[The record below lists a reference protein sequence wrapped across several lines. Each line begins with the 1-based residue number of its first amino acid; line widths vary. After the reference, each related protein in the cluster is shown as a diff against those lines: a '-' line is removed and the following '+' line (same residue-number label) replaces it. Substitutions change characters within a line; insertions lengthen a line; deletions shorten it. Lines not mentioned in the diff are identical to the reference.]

1 MLKPDPTL
9 LEESLEA
16 TPEVATAGSNSLW
29 DLIDPNGF
37 NAADIYELLIRF
49 AFNAFVVTCI
59 IHLLYYPKSKRKDYY
74 FTFSLISVSIFFLI
88 YLLGG
93 VKLKI
98 GFALGLFA
106 IFGIIRYRTESMPV
120 REMTYLFVIIA
131 ISVINAL
138 SAHLGLALVANL
150 LFVGW
155 IWVCESSSWI
165 KHVACKLV
173 LYDRPELTLPEKKAE
188 MLEDLHKRTGLDI
201 QRVEVGHI
209 DFLRDTAMLKVYY
222 IPTEE
227 GENTVDTLR
236 KFPKEGQ

>member
-1 MLKPDPTL
+1 MAKVVPDEQI
-9 LEESLEA
+9 LESA
-16 TPEVATAGSNSLW
+16 GNEVAAHPSLW
-29 DLIDPNGF
+29 DLINPDGF
-37 NAADIYELLIRF
+37 SAVDMWELLIRF
-49 AFNAFVVTCI
+49 AFNALIVTCI
-59 IHLLYYPKSKRKDYY
+59 IHLLYYPKSRRKDYY

-93 VKLKI
+93 VKLKV

-138 SAHLGLALVANL
+138 ASHLMQALVANV

-155 IWVCESSSWI
+155 IWICESSNWI

-173 LYDRPELTLPEKKAE
+173 LYDRPELTDPAKYTE
-188 MLEDLHKRTGLDI
+188 MLADLKKRTGLDI
-201 QRVEVGHI
+201 KRVEVGHI

-222 IPTEE
+222 IPTDP
-227 GENTVDTLR
+227 GQNTVDNLL

>member
-1 MLKPDPTL
+1 MEEIIETTPTV
-9 LEESLEA
+9 
-16 TPEVATAGSNSLW
+16 VAQAKTLW
-29 DLIDPNGF
+29 SLIDPNGF
-37 NAADIYELLIRF
+37 SAVDMWELLIRF
-49 AFNAFVVTCI
+49 AFNAIVVTCI
-59 IHLLYYPKSKRKDYY
+59 IHLLYYPKSRRKDYY

-88 YLLGG
+88 FLLGG
-93 VKLKI
+93 VKLKV

-138 SAHLGLALVANL
+138 ASHLVQALVANV

-155 IWVCESSSWI
+155 IWICESSNWI
-165 KHVACKLV
+165 KHIACKLV
-173 LYDRPELTLPEKKAE
+173 LYDRPELTDPAREAE
-188 MLEDLHKRTGLDI
+188 LLEDLKKRTGLDI
-201 QRVEVGHI
+201 TRVEVGHI

-222 IPTEE
+222 NPTHP
-227 GENTVDTLR
+227 GQNTVDNLL

>member
-1 MLKPDPTL
+1 MEELNEPIAMAAEKGTL
-9 LEESLEA
+9 WS
-16 TPEVATAGSNSLW
+16 
-29 DLIDPNGF
+29 LIDPQGF
-37 NAADIYELLIRF
+37 NAVDMWELLIRF
-49 AFNAFVVTCI
+49 AFNALVVTII
-59 IHLLYYPKSKRKDYY
+59 IHLLYYPKSRRKDYY
-74 FTFSLISVSIFFLI
+74 FTFSLIAVSIFFLI
-88 YLLGG
+88 FLLGG
-93 VKLKI
+93 VKLKV

-138 SAHLGLALVANL
+138 ASHLVQALVANV
-150 LFVGW
+150 LFIGW
-155 IWVCESSSWI
+155 IWLCESNKWI

-173 LYDRPELTLPEKKAE
+173 LYDRPEMTAPDRYN
-188 MLEDLHKRTGLDI
+188 DLIDDLKKRTGLEI

-222 IPTEE
+222 IPTDP
-227 GENTVDTLR
+227 GANTVDTLV

>member
-1 MLKPDPTL
+1 MEDFNDISVVAAEK
-9 LEESLEA
+9 A
-16 TPEVATAGSNSLW
+16 TSLW
-29 DLIDPNGF
+29 DLIDPTGF
-37 NAADIYELLIRF
+37 NTFDLWELLIRF
-49 AFNAFVVTCI
+49 AFNALVVMSI
-59 IHLLYYPKSKRKDYY
+59 IHLLYYPKSRRRDYY

-138 SAHLGLALVANL
+138 CSNLLESLVANL
-150 LFVGW
+150 LFIGW
-155 IWVCESSSWI
+155 IWFCESSNWI
-165 KHVACKLV
+165 RHVACKFV
-173 LYDRPELTLPEKKAE
+173 LYDRPELAVPDRRAE
-188 MLEDLHKRTGLDI
+188 LLEDLQKRTGLEI
-201 QRVEVGHI
+201 TRIEVGHI

-222 IPTEE
+222 IPTDD
-227 GENTVDTLR
+227 GVNTVDNVL